1 MTIAIPADL
10 KAELDDL
17 TPSSAV
23 SIVDEPTD
31 ISQVTVDD
39 SVIDVSE
46 IEDPL
51 DAEYLQK
58 VGHEILLVDAKA
70 DFVIKKVVNEIKARA
85 SLTKGKFI
93 HEIQVRF
100 GSLDESVPS
109 KPGLCKYWYSLG
121 FWHSPWAETYG
132 LTKPQNAVSYSRAIG
147 WARAY
152 RSTLEFQDV
161 FDGLIDNPEAILNA
175 PDTVLHLMQSL
186 PQSNRIEVMADIAEG
201 VVPEVSEVKALI
213 KSPEVQKT
221 LAEQALEKAKARK
234 VEADKRYEQVKA
246 DPSVSS
252 RDPEY
257 GNAQN
262 AVQAAAKAEAKATQR
277 ITQLEE
283 ELTLIKAERI
293 KEAKVLEEAQKKEA
307 AAKAAE
313 AEAYAELEAM
323 QSDDDATR
331 RRRIAGL
338 SQSLTA
344 SVPDVLSDLQKYFA
358 EREHYEISTRE
369 SIEDAAR
376 ALSVF
381 LSMKLSTD
389 EPDATP
395 KRKASSSKSSRRN
408 SSQQP
413 EDSGASA

>member
-10 KAELDDL
+10 KAELDAL

-109 KPGLCKYWYSLG
+109 KPGLMRYWASLG
-121 FWHSPWAETYG
+121 FWSSKWTEYG
-132 LTKPQNAVSYSRAIG
+132 LIQPDRHQNIENAYR

-152 RSTLEFQDV
+152 RSTLEFQEM
-161 FDGLIDNPEAILNA
+161 FTGLIEDPTAILAASDN
-175 PDTVLHLMQSL
+175 VLHKLQQL
-186 PQSNRIEVMADIAEG
+186 PQSTRIDVMAEIAEG
-201 VVPEVSEVKALI
+201 VVPSTSDIEGMI

-221 LAEQALEKAKARK
+221 LAQEALDKARSK
-234 VEADKRYEQVKA
+234 RAAAEAQFSAIKA
-246 DPSVSS
+246 NPDIKAGS
-252 RDPEY
+252 PEY
-257 GNAQN
+257 QKA
-262 AVQAAAKAEAKATQR
+262 AVELNRQEKLEAKHTQR

-293 KEAKVLEEAQKKEA
+293 KEAKALEEAQKKEA

-313 AEAYAELEAM
+313 AEAYAELEAL
-323 QSDDDATR
+323 QTDDDATR

-344 SVPDVLSDLQKYFA
+344 SIPDVLSDLQKYFA
-358 EREHYEISTRE
+358 EREYYEISTRE

-395 KRKASSSKSSRRN
+395 KRKASSSKSSNRN